1 LATRTLRIP
10 RAFTRDDGRER
21 IAVPFWNGILSA
33 LGSTATGFVVMFVA
47 MIVLF
52 IAAILITGKTP
63 STNPGHPVAAVAELV
78 FYAAGGWFAWWRLR
92 AMNVRPFRKLRGADV
107 RAILTGIGVLMLVR
121 IGTGLLLVLTDHTK
135 HVQAG
140 FENFDVKS
148 TFPAMTTISATLA
161 ISTMALVAPIVEET
175 VFRGLLFGALASR
188 LGILAS
194 ALITALVF
202 GAVHGDPVLF
212 PTIAALGLITALAY
226 AATANLWVPITLHA
240 LNNALG
246 AIFLVMMSLHKQ

>member
-1 LATRTLRIP
+1 MATRTLKLP

-33 LGSTATGFVVMFVA
+33 LGSTATGFAMMFIA
-47 MIVLF
+47 MIVLYV
-52 IAAILITGKTP
+52 AAILITGNTP
-63 STNPGHPVAAVAELV
+63 STSPGHPLIAVAELI

-92 AMNVRPFRKLRGADV
+92 TMKAHPFRKLRTTDV
-107 RAILTGIGVLMLVR
+107 RTILTAVGVLMLVR
-121 IGTGLLLVLTDHTK
+121 IGTGLLLVLTDQTK

-140 FENFDVKS
+140 FEHFDVKS
-148 TFPAMTTISATLA
+148 TFPAMTTLSAALA
-161 ISTMALVAPIVEET
+161 IVSMAIVAPIVEET

-194 ALITALVF
+194 ALITALLF

-212 PTIAALGLITALAY
+212 PTIAAGGLIAALAY
-226 AATANLWVPITLHA
+226 AATANIWVPIILHA
-240 LNNALG
+240 LSNALG
-246 AIFLVMMSLHKQ
+246 AIFLVMMSLNNQ